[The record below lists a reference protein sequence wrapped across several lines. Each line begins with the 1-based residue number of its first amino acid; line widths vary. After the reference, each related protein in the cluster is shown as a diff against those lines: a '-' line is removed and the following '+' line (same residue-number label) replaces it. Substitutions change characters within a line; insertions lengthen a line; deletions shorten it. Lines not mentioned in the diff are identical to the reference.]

1 MDNLTEFNKKKYN
14 DTYNLIYETTIK
26 QKENGSVTI
35 ESLEAL
41 LRDQYIYSDLD
52 WLGRGEIK
60 DIVNRATV
68 AALES
73 ILFQWKEEAANK

>member
-1 MDNLTEFNKKKYN
+1 MNNLKEFYRKKYN
-14 DTYNLIYETTIK
+14 ETFNLIYKTTMK
-26 QKENGSVTI
+26 QKEKSSINL
-35 ESLEAL
+35 ESLENL

-60 DIVNRATV
+60 DITNRATV

-73 ILFQWKEEAANK
+73 ILFEWKEELKNK

>member
-14 DTYNLIYETTIK
+14 DTYILIYKTTME
-26 QKENGSVTI
+26 QKENGSITI

-41 LRDQYIYSDLD
+41 LKDQYIYSELD

-60 DIVNRATV
+60 DITNRATV

-73 ILFQWKEEAANK
+73 ILYQWKEEES

>member
-1 MDNLTEFNKKKYN
+1 MENLKKFNREKY
-14 DTYNLIYETTIK
+14 DETFNLIYKTTMK
-26 QKENGSVTI
+26 QKEKGSITI
-35 ESLEAL
+35 ESLENL

-60 DIVNRATV
+60 DITNRATI

-73 ILFQWKEEAANK
+73 ILFEWKEELKK

>member
-14 DTYNLIYETTIK
+14 NTFDLIYKTTME
-26 QKENGSVTI
+26 QKENGSITI
-35 ESLEAL
+35 ESLKAL
-41 LRDQYIYSDLD
+41 LRDQYVYSDLD

-60 DIVNRATV
+60 DIINRATV

-73 ILFQWKEEAANK
+73 ILYEWKEELKNK